1 MGGLV
6 APSSLRPTLSVMAA
20 DDDRDPLAGVNAET
34 VDALL
39 RAVQRFEDA
48 EERRG
53 ESLNARA
60 SGVSGFVGLI
70 IAVSVTL
77 ANFQTAPV
85 QGHARH
91 AILALLLAAVVAFLV
106 AMWMVIFT
114 VLRPA
119 PAFVIH
125 EDEVAKYPTYP
136 WIRKRPVEVQGYL
149 VRAGAKV
156 LRKERDRNKSKAA
169 WLNRA
174 YTALLIGVVCLSV
187 GGLILFHANGR
198 SERDIPRRHA
208 TAAGG
213 AQRADRIPLRGA
225 PVGSS

>member
-6 APSSLRPTLSVMAA
+6 APSLLRPTLFVMAA
-20 DDDRDPLAGVNAET
+20 DDRDPLAGVNAET

-70 IAVSVTL
+70 ISVSVTL
-77 ANFQTAPV
+77 ANFQAAPV
-85 QGHARH
+85 QGRAGHATM
-91 AILALLLAAVVAFLV
+91 ALLLAAVIAFLV
-106 AMWMVIFT
+106 GMWMVIFK

-125 EDEVAKYPTYP
+125 EEEVAKYPTYP
-136 WIRKRPVEVQGYL
+136 WVGKRPVEVRYGAHARFRPAAAVAGPL
-149 VRAGAKV
+149 VAI
-156 LRKERDRNKSKAA
+156 
-169 WLNRA
+169 
-174 YTALLIGVVCLSV
+174 T
-187 GGLILFHANGR
+187 
-198 SERDIPRRHA
+198 
-208 TAAGG
+208 
-213 AQRADRIPLRGA
+213 
-225 PVGSS
+225 

>member
-1 MGGLV
+1 MGWTVCAVL
-6 APSSLRPTLSVMAA
+6 AASYSLVMAA
-20 DDDRDPLAGVNAET
+20 DDRDPLAGVNAET

-70 IAVSVTL
+70 ISVSVTL
-77 ANFQTAPV
+77 ANFEAAPV
-85 QGHARH
+85 QGRAGHATM
-91 AILALLLAAVVAFLV
+91 ALLLAAVIAFLV
-106 AMWMVIFT
+106 GMWMVIFK

-125 EDEVAKYPTYP
+125 EDEAAKYPTYP
-136 WIRKRPVEVQGYL
+136 WVRKRPVEVQGYL

-156 LRKERDRNKSKAA
+156 LKKERDRNKSKAT

-174 YTALLIGVVCLSV
+174 YAVLLIGVVCLSQ
-187 GGLILFHANGR
+187 
-198 SERDIPRRHA
+198 PRLSASVKPR
-208 TAAGG
+208 
-213 AQRADRIPLRGA
+213 P
-225 PVGSS
+225 